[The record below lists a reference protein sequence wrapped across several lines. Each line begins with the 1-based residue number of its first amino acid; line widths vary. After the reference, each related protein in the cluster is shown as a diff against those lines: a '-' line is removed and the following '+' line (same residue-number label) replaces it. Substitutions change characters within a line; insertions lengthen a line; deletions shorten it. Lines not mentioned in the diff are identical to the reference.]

1 MPEGIPGAAVGIGRK
16 LGIDLAAILENA
28 MFTPFLI
35 MALVGG
41 FLLVL
46 AYGKKIHTIK
56 TASSPL
62 EE

>member
-1 MPEGIPGAAVGIGRK
+1 M
-16 LGIDLAAILENA
+16 LENA
-28 MFTPFLI
+28 MFTPFLV

-46 AYGKKIHTIK
+46 AYAKKIPTIK